1 MVCTSDPNTCTIQC
15 RAVNTTGSHDLTGA
29 SLNIKIIS
37 SISNKTNYLNCIAV
51 ESINLP
57 DGPRDQFLLTGWPT
71 SLTRLVGT
79 AKLCYYEIMD

>member
-1 MVCTSDPNTCTIQC
+1 M
-15 RAVNTTGSHDLTGA
+15 
-29 SLNIKIIS
+29 
-37 SISNKTNYLNCIAV
+37 SNKTNYLNCIAV

-71 SLTRLVGT
+71 SLTRLVGG